1 MTEDRA
7 HKMLFWG
14 CFVALVAT
22 SFGFITRMFLMDEFK
37 VLFNLDDTQL
47 GRLQG
52 AGLWPFG
59 VSIVLF
65 SLVIDKI
72 GYKRA
77 MWFSMLCYAAYALLA
92 WMAYSQVSAKG
103 LEGEALA
110 AARHGGYAKLFWGS
124 ILLGLANGTVEAY
137 INPVVATVFRKEKV
151 KWLNI
156 LHAGWP
162 AGLVIAGILVI
173 SMGQMEWIYKILLIL
188 VPAAVALVML
198 APAKFP
204 VSERVASGTSYREM
218 LGELGV
224 AGAIVAFVL
233 IAFELGN
240 TFDWSVG
247 TRWIVG
253 LAPVALYAAYAR
265 TIGRPLMLFLIL
277 IMIPLSITE
286 LGVDSWIASLMTPAM
301 KEIGLQGGWVLV
313 YTSAIMMVLR
323 FSAGPLVHRFNP
335 VGLLAICAAIAAVGL
350 LALSGAKGA
359 LLILG
364 AATIY
369 GIGKSFFWPTML
381 GVVSEQCP
389 KGGALTLNALGGIGM
404 LSVGIIGAP
413 LIGMFQNKDQV
424 ALLEKQAPEL
434 VETVTEPAKWMG
446 VEYTGVSPD
455 KVAELKTRD
464 EKAFAQVSEI
474 EQASKQHALRK
485 VAMFPAFMFVC
496 YLILLLYFRSKGSYK
511 PVEL

>member
-1 MTEDRA
+1 
-7 HKMLFWG
+7 
-14 CFVALVAT
+14 
-22 SFGFITRMFLMDEFK
+22 
-37 VLFNLDDTQL
+37 
-47 GRLQG
+47 
-52 AGLWPFG
+52 
-59 VSIVLF
+59 
-65 SLVIDKI
+65 
-72 GYKRA
+72 
-77 MWFSMLCYAAYALLA
+77 
-92 WMAYSQVSAKG
+92 
-103 LEGEALA
+103 
-110 AARHGGYAKLFWGS
+110 
-124 ILLGLANGTVEAY
+124 
-137 INPVVATVFRKEKV
+137 
-151 KWLNI
+151 
-156 LHAGWP
+156 
-162 AGLVIAGILVI
+162 
-173 SMGQMEWIYKILLIL
+173 
-188 VPAAVALVML
+188 
-198 APAKFP
+198 
-204 VSERVASGTSYREM
+204 
-218 LGELGV
+218 
-224 AGAIVAFVL
+224 
-233 IAFELGN
+233 
-240 TFDWSVG
+240 VG

-253 LAPVALYAAYAR
+253 LVPVALYAAYAR

-277 IMIPLSITE
+277 IMIPLAITE
-286 LGVDSWIASLMTPAM
+286 RGVDSWIASLMTPAM
-301 KEIGLQGGWVLV
+301 QEIGLQGGWVLV

-335 VGLLAICAAIAAVGL
+335 VGLLAICSAIAAVGL